1 MAGLT
6 KAQRAER
13 KLLAANSNGS
23 SAASVQ
29 QPVQPELL
37 AMIRDEPAFPG
48 GPVAADVHADEI
60 EDWISHGWQLAEE

>member
-13 KLLAANSNGS
+13 KLLAANTNGS
-23 SAASVQ
+23 SAA
-29 QPVQPELL
+29 PEQPELL

>member
-13 KLLAANSNGS
+13 ELLAANANGS
-23 SAASVQ
+23 SAA
-29 QPVQPELL
+29 PEQPELV

-60 EDWISHGWQLAEE
+60 EDWTSHGWQLAEE